1 MSIEVINARFLKPLD
16 EEMLHDV
23 MKRNIPI
30 LTIEESVLQGGFGS
44 SILEFAEENQYH
56 PTIKR
61 MGIPDRFIEHGSV
74 QQLLEE
80 IHLTKEQ
87 VIEELTNMLQM
98 DDNKQKKGLIING

>member
-1 MSIEVINARFLKPLD
+1 
-16 EEMLHDV
+16 
-23 MKRNIPI
+23 
-30 LTIEESVLQGGFGS
+30 
-44 SILEFAEENQYH
+44 
-56 PTIKR
+56 

-98 DDNKQKKGLIING
+98 DNNKQKRA